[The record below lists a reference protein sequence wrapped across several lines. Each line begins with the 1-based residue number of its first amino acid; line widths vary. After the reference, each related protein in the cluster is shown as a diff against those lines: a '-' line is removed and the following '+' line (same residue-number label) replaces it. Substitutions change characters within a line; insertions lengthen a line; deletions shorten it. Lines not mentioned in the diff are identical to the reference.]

1 MGSRDSLNSSHKLHL
16 LTSFQYVDQLLSEI
30 EAIVINSA
38 SKSPFPKYRGDLS
51 PVQTKVVQDY
61 IARLRAQM
69 VQVLNSQG
77 ISPPGPRF
85 GATHSIRVNLEFA
98 DVAFDECR
106 PDAMRGYGQ
115 VPESLV
121 TELNGL
127 VEEMRSLIRKLS
139 AFLTHDLGQDL
150 QGRLQRL
157 ERTSEEVE
165 LLKVLE
171 RIINEHG
178 LVEFRTT
185 LSIILDKLESN
196 HFQIAVFGRV
206 NSGKSSLLNQIL
218 ETDVLPVGVNPITAV
233 PTRIVHGPE
242 PMLMV
247 AFLDKKTERTEIN
260 RLPEFVSEPFNPGNI
275 KHVTRI
281 VAELPSKH
289 LQDGVLFVDTPG
301 LGSLATA
308 GAAETLAYLPQCDLG
323 VVLVDAGSTLTQ
335 EDLSTFQSLY
345 EAAIPAQVL
354 LSKVDLLSPVDR
366 DRSVRYITDQLSSQL
381 DLKLSVHPVSTKGE
395 HARLLDEWFAH
406 EIQPLCERHQE
417 LAQQSLRRKI
427 GALRESVEAALEVR
441 LDFHAKGAKEDEK
454 HLHGAETQLRKATG
468 KLEEVNSFCL
478 RASDEIRGLGW
489 IALSRSAADVA
500 EQWFNKGANETNAGD
515 IVMRNLTE
523 TAAEGANQVFTKIHD
538 LARDL
543 SRALASTADI
553 LEVKDV
559 PRDEDLAS
567 VVKEMPR
574 LDPGP
579 IEVVLERGFL
589 AILGKAF
596 ARRQIEKK
604 LRERIGPAVDEAF
617 QRYGRMLGSWSR
629 RTLAELHR
637 QFDAHADGYRAQLE
651 RLGGAGKAG
660 PEETGSIR
668 RDLDALS
675 RFSAERPIP
684 ATGRND

>member
-30 EAIVINSA
+30 EAIVLSST

-69 VQVLNSQG
+69 VQLLNSQG

-85 GATHSIRVNLEFA
+85 GANHSIRVNLEFA

-106 PDAMRGYGQ
+106 PDTMRGYGQ
-115 VPESLV
+115 VPESLIP
-121 TELNGL
+121 ELNGL
-127 VEEMRSLIRKLS
+127 VEEMSGFLRKMSTYL
-139 AFLTHDLGQDL
+139 AQDLGQDL
-150 QGRLQRL
+150 QGRLQRS
-157 ERTSEEVE
+157 ERTSDEVAV
-165 LLKVLE
+165 LKVLE
-171 RIINEHG
+171 RIINERG
-178 LVEFRTT
+178 LVEFRST
-185 LSIILDKLESN
+185 LSIILDRLESDS
-196 HFQIAVFGRV
+196 FQIAVFGRV
-206 NSGKSSLLNQIL
+206 SSGKSSLLNYIL
-218 ETDVLPVGVNPITAV
+218 ETGVLPVGVNPITAV

-242 PMLMV
+242 PKLTV
-247 AFLDKKTERTEIN
+247 SFLDKKSESMEIT
-260 RLPEFVSEPFNPGNI
+260 RLPEFVSEPFNPGNV

-281 VAELPSKH
+281 IVELPSKR

-301 LGSLATA
+301 LGSLATS
-308 GAAETLAYLPQCDLG
+308 GAAETLAYLPRCDLG
-323 VVLVDAGSTLTQ
+323 VVLIDAGSTLTQ
-335 EDLSTFQSLY
+335 EDLSTLQSLY
-345 EAAIPAQVL
+345 EATIPAFVL
-354 LSKVDLLSPVDR
+354 LSKADLLAPEDR
-366 DRSVRYITDQLSSQL
+366 DRSVRYISDQISSQL
-381 DLKLSVHPVSTKGE
+381 GLKLSVHPVSTKGE
-395 HARLLDEWFAH
+395 HARLLVEWFAD

-417 LAQQSLRRKI
+417 LAQQSVRRKI
-427 GALRESVEAALEVR
+427 GALREAAEAALKVR
-441 LDFHAKGAKEDEK
+441 LELSEKGPKGERK
-454 HLHGAETQLRKATG
+454 HLRAAETQLRKATG

-500 EQWFNKGANETNAGD
+500 EQWFNKGANETNARD

-589 AILGKAF
+589 AFLGKAF
-596 ARRQIEKK
+596 ARRQIENK
-604 LRERIGPAVDEAF
+604 LRERIGSIVDETF
-617 QRYGRMLGSWSR
+617 QRYGRMSESWSR
-629 RTLAELHR
+629 RTLAELRR

-651 RLGGAGKAG
+651 RLGGGGKAG
-660 PEETGSIR
+660 AGEAAAIR

-675 RFSAERPIP
+675 RFRVEQPIP
-684 ATGRND
+684 ATGGSD